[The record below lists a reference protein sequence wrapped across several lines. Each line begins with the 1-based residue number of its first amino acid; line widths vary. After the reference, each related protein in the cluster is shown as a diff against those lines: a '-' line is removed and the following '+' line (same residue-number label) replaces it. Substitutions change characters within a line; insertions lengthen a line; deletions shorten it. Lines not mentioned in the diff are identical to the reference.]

1 MVVAALGAA
10 APLLADL
17 PGTAQEAR
25 AAGKT
30 MVSKDQDSGNANPRC
45 KGCRMCTIFYSN
57 CLALNNR
64 VCWRENAVTDRPV
77 ART

>member
-10 APLLADL
+10 APLLADM
-17 PGTAQEAR
+17 PGPAPEAR

-30 MVSKDQDSGNANPRC
+30 IAAKDQDSGYVNPKC

-64 VCWRENAVTDRPV
+64 ICWRDSAPDRPV